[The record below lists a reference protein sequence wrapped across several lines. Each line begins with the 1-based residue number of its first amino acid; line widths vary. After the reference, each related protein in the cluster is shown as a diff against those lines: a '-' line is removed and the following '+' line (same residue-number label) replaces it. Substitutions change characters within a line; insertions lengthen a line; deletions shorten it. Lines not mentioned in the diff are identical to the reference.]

1 MGPHALVQRVP
12 KRFAG
17 RGARPGLT
25 SPTRSEVAMAYR
37 SAPWRRFFSSRR
49 AILAAA
55 ALLVSGPALSGGLSF
70 PCEPAARDAPFP
82 EQARTTQSPPISE
95 PESWAPPMRKSFWI
109 PVVDIVAFEGLLNL
123 YNRHFDGSDYD
134 SSWETIRDN
143 LGGPWVVDDDP
154 FAINQLWHPYQ
165 GAVYQGFARSAG
177 LSFWQASGYVFAGS
191 WLWEIAGEA
200 TPPSRND
207 QIASGI
213 GGNFLGE
220 PLFRMA
226 NMVLGNGRARPGFW
240 RELAAAGISPA
251 TGFNRLAYGSRFDA
265 VYDDDDP
272 VYFSRLQVGASGA
285 TQNDPGTSTEVER
298 YEGLLDFSM
307 DYGLPGKPGVTTA
320 KPFDTF
326 SFQVTLSSA
335 NGFESLLTRGLLLGD
350 DYAAGDTLR
359 GVWGLYGAYDY
370 IAPQSFRVS
379 STALALGTTAQWGV
393 SPMALQFTTLLGA
406 GYGAVGTINGADEND
421 YHYGVAPQALL
432 AVRANF
438 GERASLDVTAR
449 DYFVSRVA
457 AADTGGHDNIARA
470 DASFTVRLA
479 RKQAI
484 SIKYLWNHRDATYPD
499 LGDRTQTRATLGL
512 FYTRLGHDRFGTVD
526 WSAP

>member
-1 MGPHALVQRVP
+1 
-12 KRFAG
+12 
-17 RGARPGLT
+17 
-25 SPTRSEVAMAYR
+25 MAYR
-37 SAPWRRFFSSRR
+37 SAPRRRFLASRR
-49 AILAAA
+49 AILAVTI
-55 ALLVSGPALSGGLSF
+55 LIGVPGGLAVAQ
-70 PCEPAARDAPFP
+70 EPPPPVESAA
-82 EQARTTQSPPISE
+82 TQTSE
-95 PESWAPPMRKSFWI
+95 APPPEAAVPPLRKSFWI
-109 PVVDIVAFEGLLNL
+109 PAADIVAFELLLNL

-134 SSWETIRDN
+134 SSWETIKDN
-143 LGGPWVVDDDP
+143 AGGPWVVDDDP

-165 GAVYQGFARSAG
+165 GAVYQNFARSAG
-177 LSFWQASGYVFAGS
+177 LNFWQASAYTFAGS

-226 NMVLGNGRARPGFW
+226 SMVLGNGASRPGFW

-265 VYDDDDP
+265 IYDDRDP

-285 TQNDPGTSTEVER
+285 TQNDPGTSSEVER

-307 DYGLPGKPGVTTA
+307 DYGLPGKPGYEHE
-320 KPFDTF
+320 KPFDYF

-335 NGFESLLTRGLLLGD
+335 VGFESLLTRGLIFGD
-350 DYAAGDTLR
+350 DYGTEDSLQ
-359 GVWGLYGAYDY
+359 GVWGLYGTYDY

-379 STALALGTTAQWGV
+379 STALALGTTAQW
-393 SPMALQFTTLLGA
+393 SMSEAAALQFTALLGA

-432 AVRANF
+432 ALRANF

-479 RKQAI
+479 HKQAI
-484 SIKYLWNHRDATYPD
+484 SVKYLWNQRDASYPD